1 MSYRSIHLEEVGSTN
16 AYLLESYE
24 NFDSFTFL
32 SASYQSQG
40 KGRGSHVW
48 ESPKSSNLLCSLL
61 LKEESLLDLGG
72 FLSLIAAVII
82 AKRIESFGVSDVS
95 IKWPNDIYVKGKKIC
110 GILLQANLPH
120 ALVIGFGINVNQ
132 QDFPGAYAHAPT
144 SLSLELGK
152 VVDVMELK
160 KMLCEDFDAALHADV
175 DKSQYL
181 SYFRS
186 HDYLLGKKIEL
197 MGQVGIAS
205 SVNEDFALLLQ
216 NEQGTFALSS
226 GEVHFL

>member
-1 MSYRSIHLEEVGSTN
+1 MSYHSIHLEEVGSTN

-24 NFDSFTFL
+24 SFDSFTFL

-48 ESPKSSNLLCSLL
+48 ESPKGSNLLCSLL
-61 LKEESLLDLGG
+61 LKEEPLLDLGG
-72 FLSLIAAVII
+72 FLSLIAGVII
-82 AKRIESFGVSDVS
+82 AKRIESMGVNDVS

-132 QDFPGAYAHAPT
+132 QDFPGIYAHAPT

-152 VVDVMELK
+152 VVDVMGLK
-160 KMLCEDFDAALHADV
+160 KMLCEDFDAALHDDI

-197 MGQVGIAS
+197 MGQIGIAS

>member
-1 MSYRSIHLEEVGSTN
+1 MSYHSIHLDEVGSTN

-48 ESPKSSNLLCSLL
+48 ESPKGSNLLCSLL
-61 LKEESLLDLGG
+61 LKEEPLLDLGG
-72 FLSLIAAVII
+72 FLSLIAGVII
-82 AKRIESFGVSDVS
+82 ARRIESFGVNDVA

-132 QDFPGAYAHAPT
+132 QDFPLIYAHAPT

-160 KMLCEDFDAALHADV
+160 KMLCEDFDAALHADI

-205 SVNEDFALLLQ
+205 SVNDDFALLLQ

>member
-32 SASYQSQG
+32 RASYQSQG

-48 ESPKSSNLLCSLL
+48 ESPKGSNLLCSLL
-61 LKEESLLDLGG
+61 LKEEPLLDLGG